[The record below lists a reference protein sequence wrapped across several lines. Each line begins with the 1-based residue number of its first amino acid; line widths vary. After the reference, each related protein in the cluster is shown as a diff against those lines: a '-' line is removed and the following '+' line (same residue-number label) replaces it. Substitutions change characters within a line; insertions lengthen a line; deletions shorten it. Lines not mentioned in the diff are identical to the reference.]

1 MIAEKALLGTFLKG
15 NHLLDDTMIK
25 PEHFEEGRH
34 RLLMHLIKKIHRHE
48 RTVDAITLALEG
60 DPERYGGMSY
70 VNELCSYANPI
81 QFEEYEQIVLQHWK
95 EREKRNILTLA
106 LKEDWEI
113 ERVFTTLSDMNK
125 LKVDDHKSISEE
137 IAAVFESPW
146 CQEEKRRGVLTGIKQ
161 LDAYTDGF
169 QDGEVTIIAA
179 RPSMGKTDM
188 MLHLAKQ
195 AGWQQYLPIIFSLEM
210 PAKSI
215 TQRLIASTGRYN
227 RGKMRNPYQLLSE
240 SQKNHWSTV
249 LGELNKT
256 TIQIFDTALQT
267 IPVMRAKLRKMIH
280 EYPGKKPIVF
290 IDYLGLI
297 KPNENY
303 GGNMNLQITEIS
315 KNLKAMAK
323 DFNCPIICLSQLNRS
338 VEQRQ
343 NKRPM
348 MSDIRDSGSVEQD
361 ADVIIFLYREKYY
374 DRALQDPILELIITK
389 NRNGAIGTA
398 HTVYNESTGV
408 IQDGDNQRI
417 IR

>member
-15 NHLLDDTMIK
+15 NHLLDDTMIR

-34 RLLMHLIKKIHRHE
+34 RLLMHLMKKIHSHG

-60 DPERYGGMSY
+60 DPERYGGLSY
-70 VNELCSYANPI
+70 VNELCSYANHI

-95 EREKRNILTLA
+95 EREKRNLLTVA

-113 ERVFTTLSDMNK
+113 ERVFTTLSDLNES
-125 LKVDDHKSISEE
+125 KVDDHKSISEE

-146 CQEEKRRGVLTGIKQ
+146 CQEEKRRGVLTGIEQ

-195 AGWQQYLPIIFSLEM
+195 AGWQQYLPVIFSLEM

-215 TQRLIASTGRYN
+215 TQRLIASTGRFN

-280 EYPGKKPIVF
+280 EYPEKKPIVF

-323 DFNCPIICLSQLNRS
+323 DFTLPDYLSFTTKSIGGTTTKQT
-338 VEQRQ
+338 
-343 NKRPM
+343 
-348 MSDIRDSGSVEQD
+348 SDDE
-361 ADVIIFLYREKYY
+361 
-374 DRALQDPILELIITK
+374 
-389 NRNGAIGTA
+389 
-398 HTVYNESTGV
+398 
-408 IQDGDNQRI
+408 
-417 IR
+417 

>member
-1 MIAEKALLGTFLKG
+1 MIAEKALLGTILKG

-34 RLLMHLIKKIHRHE
+34 RLLMHLMKKIRSHG

-60 DPERYGGMSY
+60 DPERFGGVSY
-70 VNELCSYANPI
+70 VHELCSYANPV
-81 QFEEYEQIVLQHWK
+81 QFEEYEQIVIEHWK
-95 EREKRNILTLA
+95 EREKRNLLTLA
-106 LKEDWEI
+106 LKEDWEM
-113 ERVFTTLSDMNK
+113 ERVCTSLSDLNEA
-125 LKVDDHKSISEE
+125 KVDDHKSISEE

-227 RGKMRNPYQLLSE
+227 RGKMRDPYQLLSE

-280 EYPGKKPIVF
+280 DYPGKKPIVF

-297 KPNENY
+297 KPNEHY

-323 DFNCPIICLSQLNRS
+323 DFHCPIVCLSQLNRS

-374 DRALQDPILELIITK
+374 DRALQDPTLELIITK

-398 HTVYNESTGV
+398 HTIYNESTGV
-408 IQDGDNQRI
+408 IQDGDCQRI